1 MLDIQKIR
9 NDFPILE
16 QKVYGKP
23 LVYFDN
29 AATAQTPECVVN
41 TIRDGYDRINA
52 NVHRG
57 VHFLSQEAT
66 EGHENARKRVQQYLH
81 AAHDYEIIFT
91 RGTTES
97 INLVASSFGDAFLK
111 DGDEIILSEMEHH
124 ANIVPWQ
131 LLQNRKK
138 IILRVVPIDEN
149 GELREWTF
157 SAHYSM
163 KRQNSYHSHISL
175 MF

>member
-1 MLDIQKIR
+1 MHEK
-9 NDFPILE
+9 
-16 QKVYGKP
+16 
-23 LVYFDN
+23 
-29 AATAQTPECVVN
+29 ECSN
-41 TIRDGYDRINA
+41 ICMQHTTTKL
-52 NVHRG
+52 
-57 VHFLSQEAT
+57 F
-66 EGHENARKRVQQYLH
+66 
-81 AAHDYEIIFT
+81 FT

-149 GELREWTF
+149 GELKMDVFRSLFNE
-157 SAHYSM
+157 
-163 KRQNSYHSHISL
+163 RQNSYHSHISL